1 MFAWAPW
8 SLARRGAVGR
18 RALLLLA
25 LAGLLYGLGLHAAR
39 ACAHGSAAFAQQAAL
54 AGNPPCHHGEV
65 DVTEAACEAYCRT
78 DTQSS
83 RVSLSFDLP
92 AAAPLDF
99 APSLV
104 PPAPVGPLALD
115 AAPPRRDTGPP
126 LHILLH
132 RLLR

>member
-18 RALLLLA
+18 RALLLFVLA
-25 LAGLLYGLGLHAAR
+25 ALLYGLGLHAAR
-39 ACAHGSAAFAQQAAL
+39 ACAHGSAVFAQPAAL
-54 AGNPPCHHGEV
+54 AGNPPCHHGDI
-65 DVTEAACEAYCRT
+65 DVAEAACEAYCRT

-104 PPAPVGPLALD
+104 PPAPIGPLALD
-115 AAPPRRDTGPP
+115 TAPPRRDTGPP